1 MQPELRWYV
10 GLRLPPLALGVDLG
24 WQADLVGRPIM
35 DPKLLNELMEG
46 KGSATL
52 LAKPVPPH
60 LGRSK
65 SAEPL
70 AKPAASQDFSPLVSR
85 RPYAR
90 EDRFYRPD
98 EHSE

>member
-1 MQPELRWYV
+1 
-10 GLRLPPLALGVDLG
+10 
-24 WQADLVGRPIM
+24 M

-52 LAKPVPPH
+52 LAKPAPPH

-70 AKPAASQDFSPLVSR
+70 VKPDASQDFSPLASR
-85 RPYAR
+85 RPCTR
-90 EDRFYRPD
+90 EPKFYRPD

>member
-1 MQPELRWYV
+1 
-10 GLRLPPLALGVDLG
+10 
-24 WQADLVGRPIM
+24 M

-46 KGSATL
+46 KDPAAL
-52 LAKPVPPH
+52 LATPCAQP
-60 LGRSK
+60 LLTRSK

-70 AKPAASQDFSPLVSR
+70 SKPAASQDFSPLSGR
-85 RPYAR
+85 RLCTR